1 MNTDKLLGTARDY
14 IPLVNK
20 LAYYFQ
26 VRDDFINLQS
36 QDVRLHARLALRLV
50 ALTCALEPTHT
61 RHDTVY
67 GSQGLL

>member
-1 MNTDKLLGTARDY
+1 MNTDKLLGAARDY

-36 QDVRLHARLALRLV
+36 QDVRPNARLIHGREIGGADLCTLN
-50 ALTCALEPTHT
+50 
-61 RHDTVY
+61 
-67 GSQGLL
+67 